1 MARDRLAHSELHNIR
16 LKLIVDHE
24 KDGRI
29 YNVPSVSEVA
39 ALIAGDFDTH
49 SIRDIIL
56 ETQNG
61 QLQRID
67 ELHSSYLGLQYPL
80 LFPYGED
87 AYGPDILH
95 HATSSGQKRKR
106 NCLTMREWFAFRLQ
120 YRKLFQQFVVE
131 GYTMVESERLSFIRN
146 NQKKL
151 RVDKF
156 CSLQQSLDA
165 GATKGLQKGYD
176 RVIVVIVHDDNDA
189 IYHATTQNDEIKEY
203 LDCRKK
209 KLATWKKRYTI
220 GRLLWVPPTTEEL
233 FYLRMMVT
241 VCKGPTSFEDIRI
254 VDNVQYPTYRE
265 ACFAMGFL
273 QDDREFVEAIK
284 EAKDWGATHYLRKLF
299 VLMLL
304 TGTMNKPEEV
314 WDQTWHWLADDIVYH
329 HRKTTTNTEIHLN
342 DDHLKILVLLEIEQ
356 LLQANQKSLRDYP
369 SMSYPEDG
377 NWPSCLDNSLIL
389 LELNYNTD
397 EVRLKFLYLFSKM
410 TDYNLLLIKS
420 NLHFINSSFTSHKY
434 ISITTDQQASIYKQ
448 IIQVVNKDEGGMFFL
463 YGYGGTGKT
472 LIWKTL
478 ASSLRAD
485 NKIVIMV
492 AFNGIAS
499 LLLPRGRTTH
509 SKFKI
514 PVPIFEDSTCNMH
527 QGSQLVE
534 LLNQTSLITWDE
546 APMTH
551 KFCFEA
557 LDKSLRDI
565 IKGKVMV
572 LGGDFRQILPVIP
585 RGSRSDI
592 VHATINSSYL
602 WDYCQILTL
611 TKNMRL
617 QSNIQVADKEET
629 ATFAQWILDIGDGII
644 GHPND
649 AYAKVEIPQDLL
661 ITKYDDPIHGIVNST
676 FPNLC
681 QHHNNPEFFQSRGI
695 LASTNET
702 VQQVN
707 DYILSLI
714 PGEHIEYLSSD
725 SGDKSETIE
734 SCHFSSLTIEFLNS
748 LTTSSLP
755 NHSIK
760 LKIGSPIMLLR
771 NLDQTQGLCNG
782 TRLIITRLAKHVI
795 AAEIIFGKNIGHNVN
810 IPRMFM
816 SPSQSPWPFKL
827 LRRQYPIMFSYAMTI
842 NKSQGQ
848 SLSTIGLY
856 LPKPVFSHGQ
866 LYVALSR
873 VK

>member
-1 MARDRLAHSELHNIR
+1 
-16 LKLIVDHE
+16 
-24 KDGRI
+24 
-29 YNVPSVSEVA
+29 
-39 ALIAGDFDTH
+39 
-49 SIRDIIL
+49 
-56 ETQNG
+56 
-61 QLQRID
+61 
-67 ELHSSYLGLQYPL
+67 
-80 LFPYGED
+80 
-87 AYGPDILH
+87 
-95 HATSSGQKRKR
+95 
-106 NCLTMREWFAFRLQ
+106 
-120 YRKLFQQFVVE
+120 KLFQQFVVE

-203 LDCRKK
+203 LDCSNQSFPE
-209 KLATWKKRYTI
+209 
-220 GRLLWVPPTTEEL
+220 GRTL
-233 FYLRMMVT
+233 
-241 VCKGPTSFEDIRI
+241 
-254 VDNVQYPTYRE
+254 TY
-265 ACFAMGFL
+265 A
-273 QDDREFVEAIK
+273 EFVC
-284 EAKDWGATHYLRKLF
+284 
-299 VLMLL
+299 
-304 TGTMNKPEEV
+304 TMNKPEEV

-410 TDYNLLLIKS
+410 TGN
-420 NLHFINSSFTSHKY
+420 
-434 ISITTDQQASIYKQ
+434 
-448 IIQVVNKDEGGMFFL
+448 
-463 YGYGGTGKT
+463 
-472 LIWKTL
+472 
-478 ASSLRAD
+478 
-485 NKIVIMV
+485 
-492 AFNGIAS
+492 
-499 LLLPRGRTTH
+499 
-509 SKFKI
+509 
-514 PVPIFEDSTCNMH
+514 IF
-527 QGSQLVE
+527 G
-534 LLNQTSLITWDE
+534 
-546 APMTH
+546 
-551 KFCFEA
+551 
-557 LDKSLRDI
+557 
-565 IKGKVMV
+565 GKVMV

-714 PGEHIEYLSSD
+714 PE
-725 SGDKSETIE
+725 
-734 SCHFSSLTIEFLNS
+734 
-748 LTTSSLP
+748 LP
-755 NHSIK
+755 T
-760 LKIGSPIMLLR
+760 M
-771 NLDQTQGLCNG
+771 
-782 TRLIITRLAKHVI
+782 
-795 AAEIIFGKNIGHNVN
+795 
-810 IPRMFM
+810 
-816 SPSQSPWPFKL
+816 
-827 LRRQYPIMFSYAMTI
+827 Y
-842 NKSQGQ
+842 
-848 SLSTIGLY
+848 
-856 LPKPVFSHGQ
+856 
-866 LYVALSR
+866 
-873 VK
+873 